1 MTCTKYGNE
10 DRIYMVSR
18 LRDARLAC
26 GLTQDQLAEKLGKT
40 QSFIAKYETRERSL
54 EFFEVLELCQV
65 LKITVSHLVS
75 EARQAVICGSV
86 KGVSQ

>member
-1 MTCTKYGNE
+1 
-10 DRIYMVSR
+10 MVSR